1 MTTKSHTVI
10 DPVGSREP
18 GPKSRSEGRQ
28 RQNSKEQVKDC
39 NTRQSS
45 GRTHKGLSTVT
56 SKKKK
61 KKKKKN
67 PRSIHPQVE
76 GNVENTKGSS
86 QRPKSDE
93 TPGSNKSGREVQHS
107 HHPPKRQEKVNKVS
121 AVQRERGNQHLTGQ
135 HGLYQQNGKTKKSSS
150 GNTRYRTTPGF
161 SKTQQRVFPIPTH
174 HERREN
180 PSRTVDAK
188 NQGRSNNIKVNG
200 QRTSPKSGRRSIQGG
215 GDAKPTAFQT
225 RQEHRA
231 HKGKRYLPH
240 AREKRLQ
247 GYPNRCNCRFNTMI
261 NRGVGR
267 HHVLPTLESTRPVKL
282 TITSHR
288 LTQSRAQVYRH

>member
-56 SKKKK
+56 PE
-61 KKKKKN
+61 KN
-67 PRSIHPQVE
+67 PRSIHTQVE
-76 GNVENTKGSS
+76 CNVEITKGSS
-86 QRPKSDE
+86 HRPKSDGN
-93 TPGSNKSGREVQHS
+93 PGPNKSGREVKHS

-135 HGLYQQNGKTKKSSS
+135 HGLYQQSGKTKKSSS

-161 SKTQQRVFPIPTH
+161 SKTQQRVFPITTH

-180 PSRTVDAK
+180 PSRTVDVK

-200 QRTSPKSGRRSIQGG
+200 QRSSPKYNGRRSIQGG

-225 RQEHRA
+225 RHEHRA

-240 AREKRLQ
+240 AREKRFKK
-247 GYPNRCNCRFNTMI
+247 GIPT
-261 NRGVGR
+261 GVTAASI
-267 HHVLPTLESTRPVKL
+267 L
-282 TITSHR
+282 
-288 LTQSRAQVYRH
+288 